1 MLAPYPRTWLQILAY
16 YVMTRLTM
24 AVMARALNRFITASS
39 SKNII
44 HRVKLSQ
51 ASSKLPVLTLFTKED
66 CQLCEEALEELGPF
80 LHKVVLREV
89 DIEEDGREEEYNK
102 FKYEIPVF
110 FLNNKFL
117 CKNRIDLIKFHNAM
131 DAINTS
137 DQWFDE
143 LVSSDLGGNVIHSL
157 TINLFSEDI

>member
-1 MLAPYPRTWLQILAY
+1 
-16 YVMTRLTM
+16 M
-24 AVMARALNRFITASS
+24 AVMARALNRFITASN

-44 HRVKLSQ
+44 HSARLCQ
-51 ASSKLPVLTLFTKED
+51 ASSSELPVLTLFTKED
-66 CQLCEEALEELGPF
+66 CQLCEEALEELAPF
-80 LHKVVLREV
+80 LHKVVLRQV

-102 FKYEIPVF
+102 FRYEIPVF

-131 DAINTS
+131 DSFNKS

-143 LVSSDLGGNVIHSL
+143 
-157 TINLFSEDI
+157 